1 MWPALTFLEEFM
13 IFIPTESDLWA
24 CKLTHVCSPISVCCM
39 CSSPLRKRQK
49 TMARLIGCIPTVA
62 EFRGSELV
70 MGVEVGDWA
79 EQFFYCLSAKWRLE
93 NDWEVCVGR
102 VQRLAALS
110 GRRWAGKQVAF
121 NFGDFFGR
129 VIQPWE
135 REEWTEGE
143 IKQCHLG
150 AFCLWVCLYITEN
163 EPLCT
168 FQVKILFYKGLH
180 VSSANDIAVF
190 STIVSQSFSV
200 YVCDRVFPPRLEF
213 GMWRQTEDISSFK
226 RFDKSPIK
234 PSSSSLHPVSFSLIF
249 LHDMDSQKQSWC

>member
-93 NDWEVCVGR
+93 NDWEACVGR

-121 NFGDFFGR
+121 NFGDFFLGGWFN
-129 VIQPWE
+129 PE
-135 REEWTEGE
+135 REKNEQRERLNNVIWV
-143 IKQCHLG
+143 HF
-150 AFCLWVCLYITEN
+150 AFEFVYISRRMSHCALFRWKYYFIRVCMWVQQMTLLYFLPLWVNHFQFMSVTEYFLLGWN
-163 EPLCT
+163 LACEDRQRTFLPLRD
-168 FQVKILFYKGLH
+168 L
-180 VSSANDIAVF
+180 
-190 STIVSQSFSV
+190 
-200 YVCDRVFPPRLEF
+200 
-213 GMWRQTEDISSFK
+213 IS
-226 RFDKSPIK
+226 
-234 PSSSSLHPVSFSLIF
+234 LL
-249 LHDMDSQKQSWC
+249 